1 MRIFAAINLKDYE
14 KTTILNGRFVPD
26 GNNERTGTRE
36 EILCLCHFLIPFTMK
51 VTMTTSICLMAET
64 SGRL

>member
-36 EILCLCHFLIPFTMK
+36 EILCLCHRFLQP
-51 VTMTTSICLMAET
+51 
-64 SGRL
+64 